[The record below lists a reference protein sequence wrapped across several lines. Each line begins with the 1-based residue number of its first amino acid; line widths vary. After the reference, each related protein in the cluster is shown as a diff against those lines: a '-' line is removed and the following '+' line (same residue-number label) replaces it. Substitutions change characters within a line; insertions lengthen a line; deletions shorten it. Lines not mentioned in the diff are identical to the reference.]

1 MDNKLL
7 GDMHDFVPTAF
18 LTAAISNKGD
28 GLLGKHYSGFKL
40 VRARKD
46 GGRQSVGC

>member
-1 MDNKLL
+1 MDDKLL
-7 GDMHDFVPTAF
+7 GDMNDFVPTALF
-18 LTAAISNKGD
+18 TSAISDKGN
-28 GLLGKHYSGFKL
+28 GLFWKHGSGIKL